1 MGSCVPIRAKP
12 NSKTQIKA
20 QSPNLSIKD
29 KLISTILS
37 LHSLNL
43 DCKVQIEDFALK
55 KDLEIAVVL
64 KQTQMQIQSYIK
76 EIQDLLRKFDLEDES
91 PFPDKIKEKYLNDQA
106 KKYLK
111 EFSAD
116 KQAEQVSEIL
126 KKNVKTMNTVRRLSD
141 KMNMPKID
149 ILSVSSEDPKGAE
162 GNFRRKKF
170 RKRRSSAV

>member
-1 MGSCVPIRAKP
+1 MGSCVTIRVRQTHK
-12 NSKTQIKA
+12 SQIKI
-20 QSPNLSIKD
+20 QSPKQSIKD
-29 KLISTILS
+29 NLISTILS

-55 KDLEIAVVL
+55 KDLEIAGVL
-64 KQTQMQIQSYIK
+64 RQTQMQLQSHIK
-76 EIQDLLRKFDLEDES
+76 QIQDLLRKFDLEAES

-116 KQAEQVSEIL
+116 KLAEQVGEIL
-126 KKNVKTMNTVRRLSD
+126 KNNKKTISTVRKLSD
-141 KMNMPKID
+141 KMSMPKVD
-149 ILSVSSEDPKGAE
+149 LMTVCSEKPVAAE
-162 GNFRRKKF
+162 GTFTRKKF